1 MRLCGRRY
9 ELFQAEHYQRDA
21 AENTIKLNTISE
33 TRLNSVRAEHF
44 QRDAAEHYQAEHY
57 QRDAAEHYQG

>member
-44 QRDAAEHYQAEHY
+44 QRDAAEL
-57 QRDAAEHYQG
+57 YQG